1 MAKRR
6 ATEVPSSDFR
16 DLSERISSVFDVDTG
31 CCAEESGADITFAV
45 GTARFRVHKWLLC
58 ASSEPF
64 RAMFRNGMRETHAGE
79 VKITEISQDVFRE
92 LLAFV
97 YTGQVRLSVTL
108 VMPLLAA
115 ADRFEISALRSLC
128 LAFILRNASE
138 IFKSDLILGCAE
150 SLVHQLAQSD
160 ELAIAEIDLFTG
172 LVRWGED
179 EAARRGIELREVL
192 RDVIACVRFPHM
204 TAKNLFERVRPLA
217 GLAFDHS
224 LLIEALFFHLQWG
237 HRPDCL
243 RMKPRCSPDRKRK
256 RKKVNFA
263 QKITWSDGDNEDED
277 YLFASGGGG
286 GSGNAD

>member
-6 ATEVPSSDFR
+6 ATDAPSSDFR
-16 DLSERISSVFDVDTG
+16 DLSARISSVFDVETG
-31 CCAEESGADITFAV
+31 SCAEESGTDIILAV
-45 GTARFRVHKWLLC
+45 GTARFRVHKWLLA
-58 ASSEPF
+58 ASSQPF

-79 VKITEISQDVFRE
+79 VRISEISQDVFRE

-97 YTGQVRLSVTL
+97 YTGQVVMTVPL

-115 ADRFEISALRSLC
+115 ADRFEIAALRSLC
-128 LAFILRNASE
+128 LAYILRNASE

-150 SLVHQLAQSD
+150 SLVHHLAQSD
-160 ELAIAEIDLFTG
+160 ELAISEIDLFAG

-179 EAARRGIELREVL
+179 QAARRGIELRQAL
-192 RDVIACVRFPHM
+192 HDVITCVRFPQM

-217 GLAFDHS
+217 GVAFDHS
-224 LLIEALFFHLQWG
+224 LLTEALFFHLQWG

-243 RMKPRCSPDRKRK
+243 RMKPRCSPNRKRK

-277 YLFASGGGG
+277 DQFANSGDGGGG
-286 GSGNAD
+286 GD